1 MDLVTF
7 LLPAYKAKFLKLAIQ
22 SILNQTYTNFELII
36 VDDCSPE
43 GLENIVEQFDDSRI
57 KYFKNE
63 KNIGGI
69 NLVKQWNHCLQ
80 FANGD
85 YLILAADD
93 DLYEPEFLLSAM
105 TILET
110 YSNLDIVHSPVKIIN
125 ENNEI
130 IGLDGFLPE
139 YSSKIEFVFYWMNAT
154 VFTCIGNYLFKS
166 SKLKDL
172 KFIDFPSAFGSDTAS
187 VIQMSDNGMGSI
199 GSRAFNFRISSIH
212 LSSNLG
218 KIDDKLSANTQLF
231 NWLKNQ
237 KYPRP
242 QNDIEKYCF
251 NEISWEKLYAKCM
264 YDYYQLVVR
273 HLPIHKLGLVRKCE
287 ILTAKDQFKLILRYF
302 KDKIMGK

>member
-1 MDLVTF
+1 MDLITF
-7 LLPAYKAKFLKLAIQ
+7 LLPAYKAKFLKSAIQ

-43 GLENIVEQFDDSRI
+43 GLEKIVKLFDDPRI

-63 KNIGGI
+63 INIGGA
-69 NLVKQWNHCLQ
+69 NLVDQWNHCLQ
-80 FANGD
+80 FANGE
-85 YLILAADD
+85 YLVLASDD
-93 DLYEPEFLLSAM
+93 DLYEPEFLSSGM
-105 TILET
+105 TIMGT
-110 YSNLDIVHSPVKIIN
+110 YPNLDIVHSPIKIIN
-125 ENNEI
+125 EKNEI
-130 IGLDGFLPE
+130 IGLDGFIPE
-139 YSSKIEFVFYWMNAT
+139 YSSKIEFVFHWLNAT

-166 SKLKDL
+166 SKIKEL

-187 VIQMSDNGMGSI
+187 VIQMTDNGMGSI

-231 NWLKNQ
+231 NWFKNLTF
-237 KYPRP
+237 P
-242 QNDIEKYCF
+242 NAENEIDKYCLH
-251 NEISWEKLYAKCM
+251 EIRWEKLYAKCM

-287 ILTAKDQFKLILRYF
+287 ILSPKDQFKLILRYF
-302 KDKIMGK
+302 KDKIISK